1 MLIANKHS
9 YREPPA
15 RLTEMARAVRA
26 GGTLELPPIPVG
38 VPEAGFRHGVDF
50 QGSGYV
56 VVEEAPLPI
65 KVRSCLLLLFD
76 NPWSGFATTERLL
89 HGRRGLPTAPG
100 NR

>member
-1 MLIANKHS
+1 MLIANKHT

-56 VVEEAPLPI
+56 VVEEAPSPV
-65 KVRSCLLLLFD
+65 KVRWCWYPVALSD
-76 NPWSGFATTERLL
+76 NPSMVRV
-89 HGRRGLPTAPG
+89 
-100 NR
+100 